1 MEPKLVALTGPLKG
15 ETFPVVEKITVGRDA
30 SNTVHISDV
39 SVSRQH
45 CVVNQGKLF
54 DLDSLNG
61 TFVNGIPVKER
72 VLQHGDRVDVGS
84 SQFLFVVDGDDAQD
98 SIQFSEVEIGP
109 STIFLKKEDFE
120 SGALWKFSSEI
131 HLLRKTSDIQRRFME
146 LVFEAIPAESGAI
159 VLAEKSVEDYSSI
172 FPWDRTSENRAKVRI
187 SRTIGNLVL
196 SKGESVLSNDVLQN
210 FGEAKSLVDSGVR
223 SVLAAPLFLRNR
235 VAGLVYLEASGSSAF
250 SGEHLGLLSAMAAI
264 ASIAFENLQHL
275 EWLVE
280 ENRKLRNETEGSYGI
295 LGESPKIQEVLQ
307 FINKVGA
314 TDSTVLI
321 LGESGTGKEL
331 VARALHEKSP
341 RANNSFVAINC
352 AALTESLL
360 ESELFGHEK
369 GAFTGAIAQKK
380 GKFEVADGGT
390 LFLDEVLELT
400 PLLQAKLLRVLQE
413 RQFERV
419 GGTQPI
425 RVNIRVLAATNK
437 NLKDAIKEG
446 KFRDDLYYRLNVL
459 SVQLPPLRERPAD
472 ISLLATYFASQFGIK
487 FQKRIIGISPEAR
500 ARLMN
505 YNWPGNVRELQNAIE
520 HAVVLGNAEHILPE
534 DLPDSL
540 LESKSAGELSKY
552 HEGVQE
558 IKKQL
563 ILQAMENARGNFTEA
578 AKLLGVHPNYLHRLI
593 RNLDL
598 RHLISK
604 KPQN

>member
-1 MEPKLVALTGPLKG
+1 MEPKLVAMSGPLKG
-15 ETFPVVEKITVGRDA
+15 ETFPALEKITIGRDPT
-30 SNTVHISDV
+30 NTVHISDV
-39 SVSRQH
+39 AVSRQH

-72 VLQHGDRVDVGS
+72 ILQDGDRVDVGS
-84 SQFLFVVDGDDAQD
+84 SQFLFLVDGEPVD
-98 SIQFSEVEIGP
+98 SVEFSEIEIGP
-109 STIFLKKEDFE
+109 STIFLKKEEFE
-120 SGALWKFSSEI
+120 SNALWKFSSEI
-131 HLLRKTSDIQRRFME
+131 HLLRKTSDLQHRFME
-146 LVFEAIPAESGAI
+146 LIFEAIPAERGSI
-159 VLAEKSVEDYSSI
+159 LFAEKSVEEYSSI
-172 FPWDRTSENRAKVRI
+172 FPWDRSSEHRSKIQI

-196 SKGESVLSNDVLQN
+196 SKGESVLSNDVLQS
-210 FGEAKSLVDSGVR
+210 FGEAKSLADSGVR
-223 SVLAAPLFLRNR
+223 SILAAPLSVRNR
-235 VAGLVYLEASGSSAF
+235 VHGLVYLEAPVTFAF
-250 SGEHLGLLSAMAAI
+250 SEEHLRLLTAMASI

-280 ENRKLRNETEGSYGI
+280 ENRKLRNESEGSYGI
-295 LGESPKIQEVLQ
+295 LGESPKIHDVLQ
-307 FINKVGA
+307 FINKVGT

-341 RANNSFVAINC
+341 RANKPFVAINC
-352 AALTESLL
+352 AAVTETLL

-380 GKFEVADGGT
+380 GKFEVADDGT
-390 LFLDEVLELT
+390 LFLDEISELS
-400 PLLQAKLLRVLQE
+400 PMLQAKLLRVLQE

-437 NLKDAIKEG
+437 NLKDAIKDG

-472 ISLLATYFASQFGIK
+472 IPLLATYFASQFGIK

-500 ARLMN
+500 TRLLN
-505 YNWPGNVRELQNAIE
+505 YDWPGNVRELQNAIE
-520 HAVVLGNAEHILPE
+520 HAVVLGNTEHILPE

-540 LESKSAGELSKY
+540 LESKSAGELSRY

-563 ILQAMENARGNFTEA
+563 ILKALENARGNFTEA

-598 RHLISK
+598 RHLIK
-604 KPQN
+604 KS